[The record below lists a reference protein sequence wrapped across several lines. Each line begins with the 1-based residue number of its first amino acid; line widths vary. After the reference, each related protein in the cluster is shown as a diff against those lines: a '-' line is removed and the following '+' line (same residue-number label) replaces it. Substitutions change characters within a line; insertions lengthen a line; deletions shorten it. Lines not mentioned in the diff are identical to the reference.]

1 MNPQENNIET
11 TLKSLDNLHKLE
23 LPVNLQLSIKNN
35 FIANASSTMS
45 TTQKWMMAASVAVL
59 IGINVLT
66 IKQYSKQFEKSTVSV
81 NNEKNLVY
89 KEYFSN
95 TIE

>member
-35 FIANASSTMS
+35 FTANASSTMS

>member
-1 MNPQENNIET
+1 M
-11 TLKSLDNLHKLE
+11 DNLHKLE